1 MLRLYEKVGEKK
13 AAKATERRRSMR
25 LLAKKKSNYPSKSNR
40 RKASGGMPR
49 LNEEVGEKKE
59 AKTTSNEHLGKRV
72 AKVFGLAPDDDGD
85 CTYRGTVKKVEEYE
99 GEIFYYIEYDDG
111 DDEEVFLV
119 ELSGEF
125 LPPYIHRLIRR
136 YRMLYSR
143 CMPLILGPLM

>member
-1 MLRLYEKVGEKK
+1 
-13 AAKATERRRSMR
+13 
-25 LLAKKKSNYPSKSNR
+25 
-40 RKASGGMPR
+40 MPR

-136 YRMLYSR
+136 Y
-143 CMPLILGPLM
+143 